1 MPGTEIDER
10 GDVREAPSSVSR
22 MDGRRI
28 RLSGA
33 RGMGGGGQPTG
44 RGADAASRAQNENQL
59 TRLGV

>member
-1 MPGTEIDER
+1 MPGTEIGER

-33 RGMGGGGQPTG
+33 RGMGAGGGPAHRQ
-44 RGADAASRAQNENQL
+44 RG
-59 TRLGV
+59 

>member
-33 RGMGGGGQPTG
+33 RGMGAGGGPAHRQ
-44 RGADAASRAQNENQL
+44 RG
-59 TRLGV
+59 